1 MPKDGSPEFSSGVK
15 PDYDNINLTA
25 KIFAK
30 QKDLR
35 EHFVEEKR
43 MYAVIDISSTSVSM
57 LVCGKDGAHPA
68 YKYRESLSAL
78 SFTEGGKLTEH
89 GVEKLCDKISIFQ
102 DQCKKLGVEKLYV
115 VSTAAMR
122 FIDNAEE
129 VFKAIRAKTGAVV
142 NQIDGETEAYCD
154 LVANEKFRSMEKPV
168 IIDIGGASIE
178 MCDLSKGGKEGIYCL
193 NFGALTLQRKFVKS
207 VYPDKEECSKIKKFI
222 KKSLAKADVPPF
234 DGGTAVLVGATT
246 RSVYEIYRDYY
257 DIEVSENMT
266 IELEKLKKLA
276 KKLIEAPDR
285 SHLLIKNA
293 PEKIYFIVVALI
305 TLVQLLKKFGFT
317 SIAVSDAG
325 VKEGYLKLALSGEVK
340 AEISPFFPE
349 RPVKE
354 IKSAEELVEH
364 IKLRQKAGKAPVKKR
379 DDKPAAEKSEEKPA
393 EAAKPAEKPAE

>member
-1 MPKDGSPEFSSGVK
+1 
-15 PDYDNINLTA
+15 
-25 KIFAK
+25 
-30 QKDLR
+30 
-35 EHFVEEKR
+35 
-43 MYAVIDISSTSVSM
+43 MYAVIDISSTSISM
-57 LVCGKDGAHPA
+57 LVCGKDGTHPA
-68 YKYRESLSAL
+68 YKFRESLSAV

-89 GVEKLCDKISIFQ
+89 GVEKICDKISVFQ

-129 VFKAIRAKTGAVV
+129 VFEAIKTRTGAVV

-154 LVANEKFRSMEKPV
+154 CVANEKFRSMASPV

-178 MCDLSKGGKEGIYCL
+178 LCDLTRSGREGIYCL

-207 VYPDKEECSKIKKFI
+207 VYPDKEECSKIKKYI
-222 KKSLAKADVPPF
+222 KKALSKAEVPAF
-234 DGGTAVLVGATT
+234 GGGTAVLVGATN

-257 DIEVSENMT
+257 DIEVSENMV
-266 IELEKLKKLA
+266 IEIEKLKKLA

-305 TLVQLLKKFGFT
+305 TLVQLLKKYGF
-317 SIAVSDAG
+317 SSVAVSDFG
-325 VKEGYLKLALSGEVK
+325 VKEGYLKLALSGEEK
-340 AEISPFFPE
+340 AELSPFFPE

-354 IKSAEELVEH
+354 IKSVEELAEH
-364 IKLRQKAGKAPVKKR
+364 IKLRQKASKAPVKRKS
-379 DDKPAAEKSEEKPA
+379 DEKEEKSE
-393 EAAKPAEKPAE
+393 

>member
-1 MPKDGSPEFSSGVK
+1 
-15 PDYDNINLTA
+15 
-25 KIFAK
+25 
-30 QKDLR
+30 
-35 EHFVEEKR
+35 
-43 MYAVIDISSTSVSM
+43 MYAVIDISSTSISM
-57 LVCGKDGAHPA
+57 LVCGKDGTHPA
-68 YKYRESLSAL
+68 YKFRESLSAV

-89 GVEKLCDKISIFQ
+89 GVEKICDKISVFQ
-102 DQCKKLGVEKLYV
+102 DQCKKLGVERLYV

-129 VFKAIRAKTGAVV
+129 VFEAIRTRTGAVV

-154 LVANEKFRSMEKPV
+154 CVANEKFRSMNSPV

-178 MCDLSKGGKEGIYCL
+178 LVDLTKSGREGIHCL

-207 VYPDKEECSKIKKFI
+207 VYPDKEECSKIKKYI
-222 KKSLAKADVPPF
+222 KKALAKAEVPSF
-234 DGGTAVLVGATT
+234 AGGTAVLVGATN

-257 DIEVSENMT
+257 DIDVSENMV
-266 IELEKLKKLA
+266 IEIEKLKKLA

-305 TLVQLLKKFGFT
+305 TLVQLLKKYGFA
-317 SIAVSDAG
+317 SVAVSDFG
-325 VKEGYLKLALSGEVK
+325 VKEGYLKLAISGEEK

-354 IKSAEELVEH
+354 IKSVEELAEH
-364 IKLRQKAGKAPVKKR
+364 IKLRQKASKMPAKR
-379 DDKPAAEKSEEKPA
+379 NGDDKKDEEKD
-393 EAAKPAEKPAE
+393 

>member
-1 MPKDGSPEFSSGVK
+1 
-15 PDYDNINLTA
+15 
-25 KIFAK
+25 
-30 QKDLR
+30 
-35 EHFVEEKR
+35 
-43 MYAVIDISSTSVSM
+43 MYAVIDISSTSISM
-57 LVCGKDGAHPA
+57 LVCGKDGTHPA
-68 YKYRESLSAL
+68 YKFRESLSAV

-89 GVEKLCDKISIFQ
+89 GVEKICDKISVFQ
-102 DQCKKLGVEKLYV
+102 DQCKKLGVERLYV

-129 VFKAIRAKTGAVV
+129 VFEAIRTRTGAVV

-154 LVANEKFRSMEKPV
+154 SVANEKFRSMNSPV

-178 MCDLSKGGKEGIYCL
+178 LVDLTKSGREGIHCL

-207 VYPDKEECSKIKKFI
+207 VYPDKEECSKIKKYI
-222 KKSLAKADVPPF
+222 KKALAKAEVPSF
-234 DGGTAVLVGATT
+234 AGGTAVLVGATN

-257 DIEVSENMT
+257 DIDVSENMV
-266 IELEKLKKLA
+266 IEIEKLKKLA

-305 TLVQLLKKFGFT
+305 TLVQLLKKYGFA
-317 SIAVSDAG
+317 SVAVSDFG
-325 VKEGYLKLALSGEVK
+325 VKEGYLKLALSGEEK

-354 IKSAEELVEH
+354 IKSVEELAEH
-364 IKLRQKAGKAPVKKR
+364 IKLRQKASKMPAKR
-379 DDKPAAEKSEEKPA
+379 NGDDKKDEKKD
-393 EAAKPAEKPAE
+393 

>member
-1 MPKDGSPEFSSGVK
+1 
-15 PDYDNINLTA
+15 
-25 KIFAK
+25 
-30 QKDLR
+30 
-35 EHFVEEKR
+35 
-43 MYAVIDISSTSVSM
+43 MYAVIDISSTSISM
-57 LVCGKDGAHPA
+57 LVCGKDGTHPA
-68 YKYRESLSAL
+68 YKFRESLSAV

-89 GVEKLCDKISIFQ
+89 GVEKICDKISVFQ
-102 DQCKKLGVEKLYV
+102 DQCKKLGVERLYV

-129 VFKAIRAKTGAVV
+129 VFEAIRTRTGAVV

-154 LVANEKFRSMEKPV
+154 CVANEKFRSMNSPV

-178 MCDLSKGGKEGIYCL
+178 LVDLTKSGREGIHCL

-207 VYPDKEECSKIKKFI
+207 VYPDKEECSKIKKYI
-222 KKSLAKADVPPF
+222 KKALAKAEVPSF
-234 DGGTAVLVGATT
+234 AGGTAVLVGATN

-257 DIEVSENMT
+257 DIDVSENMV
-266 IELEKLKKLA
+266 IEIEKLKKLA

-305 TLVQLLKKFGFT
+305 TLVQLLKKYGFA
-317 SIAVSDAG
+317 SVAVSDFG
-325 VKEGYLKLALSGEVK
+325 VKEGYLKLALSGEEK

-354 IKSAEELVEH
+354 IKSVEELAEH
-364 IKLRQKAGKAPVKKR
+364 IKLRQKASKMPAKR
-379 DDKPAAEKSEEKPA
+379 NGDDKKDEKKD
-393 EAAKPAEKPAE
+393 

>member
-1 MPKDGSPEFSSGVK
+1 
-15 PDYDNINLTA
+15 
-25 KIFAK
+25 
-30 QKDLR
+30 
-35 EHFVEEKR
+35 
-43 MYAVIDISSTSVSM
+43 MYAVIDISSTSISM
-57 LVCGKDGAHPA
+57 LVCGKDGTHPA
-68 YKYRESLSAL
+68 YKFRESLSAV

-89 GVEKLCDKISIFQ
+89 GVEKICDKISVFQ
-102 DQCKKLGVEKLYV
+102 DQCKKLGVERLYV

-129 VFKAIRAKTGAVV
+129 VFEAIRTRTGAVV

-154 LVANEKFRSMEKPV
+154 CVANEKFRSMNSPV

-178 MCDLSKGGKEGIYCL
+178 LVDLTKSGREGIHCL

-207 VYPDKEECSKIKKFI
+207 VYPDKEECSKIKKYI
-222 KKSLAKADVPPF
+222 KKALAKAEVPSF
-234 DGGTAVLVGATT
+234 AGGTAVLVGATN

-257 DIEVSENMT
+257 DIDVSENMV
-266 IELEKLKKLA
+266 IEIEKLKKLA

-305 TLVQLLKKFGFT
+305 TLVQLLKKYGFA
-317 SIAVSDAG
+317 SVAVSDFG
-325 VKEGYLKLALSGEVK
+325 VKEGYLKLALSGEEK

-354 IKSAEELVEH
+354 IKSVEELAEH
-364 IKLRQKAGKAPVKKR
+364 IKLRQKASKMPVKR
-379 DDKPAAEKSEEKPA
+379 NGDDKKDEKKD
-393 EAAKPAEKPAE
+393 

>member
-1 MPKDGSPEFSSGVK
+1 
-15 PDYDNINLTA
+15 
-25 KIFAK
+25 
-30 QKDLR
+30 
-35 EHFVEEKR
+35 
-43 MYAVIDISSTSVSM
+43 MYAVIDISSTSISM
-57 LVCGKDGAHPA
+57 LVCGKDGTHPA
-68 YKYRESLSAL
+68 YKFRESLSAV

-89 GVEKLCDKISIFQ
+89 GVEKICDKISVFQ
-102 DQCKKLGVEKLYV
+102 DQCKKLGVERLYV

-129 VFKAIRAKTGAVV
+129 VFEAIRTRTGAVV

-154 LVANEKFRSMEKPV
+154 CVANEKFRSMNSPV

-178 MCDLSKGGKEGIYCL
+178 LVDLTKSGREGIHCL

-207 VYPDKEECSKIKKFI
+207 VYPDKEECSKIKKYI
-222 KKSLAKADVPPF
+222 KKALAKAEVPSF
-234 DGGTAVLVGATT
+234 AGGTAVLVGATN

-257 DIEVSENMT
+257 DIDVSENMV
-266 IELEKLKKLA
+266 IEIEKLKKLA

-305 TLVQLLKKFGFT
+305 TLVQLLKKYGFA
-317 SIAVSDAG
+317 SVAVSDFG
-325 VKEGYLKLALSGEVK
+325 VKEGYLKLAISGEEK

-354 IKSAEELVEH
+354 IKSVEELAEH
-364 IKLRQKAGKAPVKKR
+364 IKLRQKASKMPAKR
-379 DDKPAAEKSEEKPA
+379 NGDDKKDEKKD
-393 EAAKPAEKPAE
+393 

>member
-1 MPKDGSPEFSSGVK
+1 
-15 PDYDNINLTA
+15 
-25 KIFAK
+25 
-30 QKDLR
+30 
-35 EHFVEEKR
+35 
-43 MYAVIDISSTSVSM
+43 MYAVIDISSTSISM
-57 LVCGKDGAHPA
+57 LVCGKDGTHPA
-68 YKYRESLSAL
+68 YKFRESLSAV

-89 GVEKLCDKISIFQ
+89 GVEKICDKISVFQ
-102 DQCKKLGVEKLYV
+102 DQCKKLGVERLYV

-129 VFKAIRAKTGAVV
+129 VFEAIRTRTGAVV

-154 LVANEKFRSMEKPV
+154 CVANEKFRSMNSPV

-178 MCDLSKGGKEGIYCL
+178 LVDLTKSGREGIHCL

-207 VYPDKEECSKIKKFI
+207 VYPDKEECSKIKKYI
-222 KKSLAKADVPPF
+222 KKALAKAEVPSF
-234 DGGTAVLVGATT
+234 AGGTAVLVGATN

-257 DIEVSENMT
+257 DIDVSENMV
-266 IELEKLKKLA
+266 IEIEKLKKLA

-305 TLVQLLKKFGFT
+305 TLVQLLKKYGFA
-317 SIAVSDAG
+317 SVAVSDFG
-325 VKEGYLKLALSGEVK
+325 VKEGYLKLALSGEEK

-354 IKSAEELVEH
+354 IKSVEELAEH
-364 IKLRQKAGKAPVKKR
+364 IKLRQKASKMPAKR
-379 DDKPAAEKSEEKPA
+379 NGDDKKDEKTD
-393 EAAKPAEKPAE
+393 

>member
-1 MPKDGSPEFSSGVK
+1 
-15 PDYDNINLTA
+15 
-25 KIFAK
+25 
-30 QKDLR
+30 
-35 EHFVEEKR
+35 
-43 MYAVIDISSTSVSM
+43 M
-57 LVCGKDGAHPA
+57 LVCGKDGTHPA
-68 YKYRESLSAL
+68 YKFRESLSAV

-89 GVEKLCDKISIFQ
+89 GVEKICDKISVFQ
-102 DQCKKLGVEKLYV
+102 DQCKKLGVERLYV

-129 VFKAIRAKTGAVV
+129 VFEAIRTRTGAVV

-154 LVANEKFRSMEKPV
+154 CVANEKFRSMNSPV

-178 MCDLSKGGKEGIYCL
+178 LVDLTKSGREGIHCL

-207 VYPDKEECSKIKKFI
+207 VYPDKEECSKIKKYI
-222 KKSLAKADVPPF
+222 KKALAKAEVPSF
-234 DGGTAVLVGATT
+234 AGGTAVLVGATN

-257 DIEVSENMT
+257 DIDVSENMV
-266 IELEKLKKLA
+266 IEIEKLKKLA

-305 TLVQLLKKFGFT
+305 TLVQLLKKYGFA
-317 SIAVSDAG
+317 SVAVSDFG
-325 VKEGYLKLALSGEVK
+325 VKEGYLKLALSGEEK

-354 IKSAEELVEH
+354 IKSVEELAEH
-364 IKLRQKAGKAPVKKR
+364 IKLRQKASKMPAKR
-379 DDKPAAEKSEEKPA
+379 NGDDKKDEKKD
-393 EAAKPAEKPAE
+393 

>member
-1 MPKDGSPEFSSGVK
+1 
-15 PDYDNINLTA
+15 
-25 KIFAK
+25 
-30 QKDLR
+30 
-35 EHFVEEKR
+35 
-43 MYAVIDISSTSVSM
+43 MYAVIDISSTSISM
-57 LVCGKDGAHPA
+57 LVCGKDGTHPA
-68 YKYRESLSAL
+68 YKFRESLSAV

-89 GVEKLCDKISIFQ
+89 GVEKICDKISVFQ
-102 DQCKKLGVEKLYV
+102 DQCKKLGVERLYV

-129 VFKAIRAKTGAVV
+129 VFEAIRTRTGAIV

-154 LVANEKFRSMEKPV
+154 CVANEKFRSMNSPV

-178 MCDLSKGGKEGIYCL
+178 LVDLTKSGREGIHCL

-207 VYPDKEECSKIKKFI
+207 VYPDKEECSKIKKYI
-222 KKSLAKADVPPF
+222 KKALAKAEVPSF
-234 DGGTAVLVGATT
+234 AGGTAVLVGATN

-257 DIEVSENMT
+257 DIDVSENMV
-266 IELEKLKKLA
+266 IEIEKLKKLA

-305 TLVQLLKKFGFT
+305 TLVQLLKKYGFA
-317 SIAVSDAG
+317 SVAVSDFG
-325 VKEGYLKLALSGEVK
+325 VKEGYLKLALSGEEK

-354 IKSAEELVEH
+354 IKSVEELAEH
-364 IKLRQKAGKAPVKKR
+364 IKLRQKASKMPAKR
-379 DDKPAAEKSEEKPA
+379 NGDDKKDEKKD
-393 EAAKPAEKPAE
+393 

>member
-1 MPKDGSPEFSSGVK
+1 
-15 PDYDNINLTA
+15 
-25 KIFAK
+25 
-30 QKDLR
+30 
-35 EHFVEEKR
+35 
-43 MYAVIDISSTSVSM
+43 M
-57 LVCGKDGAHPA
+57 LVCGKDGTHPA
-68 YKYRESLSAL
+68 YKFRESLSAV

-89 GVEKLCDKISIFQ
+89 GVEKICDKISVFQ
-102 DQCKKLGVEKLYV
+102 DQCKKLGVERLYV

-129 VFKAIRAKTGAVV
+129 VFEAIKTRTGAVV

-154 LVANEKFRSMEKPV
+154 CVANEKFRSMNSPV

-178 MCDLSKGGKEGIYCL
+178 LVDLTKSGREGIHCL

-207 VYPDKEECSKIKKFI
+207 VYPDKEECSKIKKYI
-222 KKSLAKADVPPF
+222 KKALAKAEVPSF
-234 DGGTAVLVGATT
+234 AGGTAVLVGATN

-257 DIEVSENMT
+257 DIDVSENMV
-266 IELEKLKKLA
+266 IEIEKLKKLA

-305 TLVQLLKKFGFT
+305 TLVQLLKKYGFA
-317 SIAVSDAG
+317 SVAVSDFG
-325 VKEGYLKLALSGEVK
+325 VKEGYLKLALSGEEK

-354 IKSAEELVEH
+354 IKSVEELAEH
-364 IKLRQKAGKAPVKKR
+364 IKLRQKASKMPAKR
-379 DDKPAAEKSEEKPA
+379 NGDDKKDEKKD
-393 EAAKPAEKPAE
+393 

>member
-1 MPKDGSPEFSSGVK
+1 
-15 PDYDNINLTA
+15 
-25 KIFAK
+25 
-30 QKDLR
+30 
-35 EHFVEEKR
+35 
-43 MYAVIDISSTSVSM
+43 MYAVIDISSTSISM
-57 LVCGKDGAHPA
+57 LVCGKDGTHPA
-68 YKYRESLSAL
+68 YKFRESLSAV

-89 GVEKLCDKISIFQ
+89 GVEKICDKISVFQ
-102 DQCKKLGVEKLYV
+102 DQCKKLGVERLYV

-129 VFKAIRAKTGAVV
+129 VFEAIRTRTGAVV

-154 LVANEKFRSMEKPV
+154 CVANEKFRSMNSPV

-178 MCDLSKGGKEGIYCL
+178 LVDLTKSGREGIHCL

-207 VYPDKEECSKIKKFI
+207 VYPDKEECSKIKKYI
-222 KKSLAKADVPPF
+222 KKALAKAEVPSF
-234 DGGTAVLVGATT
+234 AGGTAVLVGATN

-257 DIEVSENMT
+257 DIDVSENMV
-266 IELEKLKKLA
+266 IEIEKLKKLA

-305 TLVQLLKKFGFT
+305 TLVQLLKKYGFA
-317 SIAVSDAG
+317 SVAVSDFG
-325 VKEGYLKLALSGEVK
+325 VKEGYLKLALSGEAK

-354 IKSAEELVEH
+354 IKSVEELAEH
-364 IKLRQKAGKAPVKKR
+364 IKLRQKASKMPAKR
-379 DDKPAAEKSEEKPA
+379 NGDDKKDEKKD
-393 EAAKPAEKPAE
+393 

>member
-1 MPKDGSPEFSSGVK
+1 
-15 PDYDNINLTA
+15 
-25 KIFAK
+25 
-30 QKDLR
+30 
-35 EHFVEEKR
+35 
-43 MYAVIDISSTSVSM
+43 MYAVIDISSTSISM
-57 LVCGKDGAHPA
+57 LVCGKDGTHPA
-68 YKYRESLSAL
+68 YKFRESLSAV

-89 GVEKLCDKISIFQ
+89 GVEKICDKISVFQ
-102 DQCKKLGVEKLYV
+102 DQCKKLGVERLYV

-129 VFKAIRAKTGAVV
+129 VFEAIRTRTGAVV

-154 LVANEKFRSMEKPV
+154 CVANEKFRSMNSPV

-178 MCDLSKGGKEGIYCL
+178 LVDLTKSGREGIHCL

-207 VYPDKEECSKIKKFI
+207 VYPDKEECSKIKKYI
-222 KKSLAKADVPPF
+222 KKALAKAEVPSF
-234 DGGTAVLVGATT
+234 AGGTAVLVGATN

-257 DIEVSENMT
+257 DIDVSENMV
-266 IELEKLKKLA
+266 IEIEKLKKLA

-305 TLVQLLKKFGFT
+305 TLVQLLKKYGFA
-317 SIAVSDAG
+317 SVAVSDFG
-325 VKEGYLKLALSGEVK
+325 VKEGYLKLALSGEEK

-354 IKSAEELVEH
+354 IKSVEELAEH
-364 IKLRQKAGKAPVKKR
+364 IKLRQKASKMPAKRNGDYKK
-379 DDKPAAEKSEEKPA
+379 DEKKD
-393 EAAKPAEKPAE
+393 

>member
-1 MPKDGSPEFSSGVK
+1 
-15 PDYDNINLTA
+15 
-25 KIFAK
+25 
-30 QKDLR
+30 
-35 EHFVEEKR
+35 
-43 MYAVIDISSTSVSM
+43 MYAVIDISSTSLSM
-57 LVCGKDGAHPA
+57 LVCGKDGTRPA

-78 SFTEGGKLTEH
+78 SFVEDGKLTEH
-89 GVEKLCDKISIFQ
+89 GVEKICEKISIFQ
-102 DQCKKLGVEKLYV
+102 DQCKKLGVEMLYV
-115 VSTAAMR
+115 LSTAAMR
-122 FIDNAEE
+122 FVENAEE
-129 VFKAIRAKTGAVV
+129 VFAAIRAKTGAIV

-154 LVANEKFRSMEKPV
+154 VVANEKFRTMEKPV

-178 MCDLSKGGKEGIYCL
+178 LCDLTKEGREGISCL

-207 VYPDKEECSKIKKFI
+207 VYPDEGECAKIKKFI
-222 KKSLAKADVPPF
+222 KKALAKAEIPAF
-234 DGGTAVLVGATT
+234 AGGTAVLVGATN

-257 DIEVSENMT
+257 DIDVSENMT

-317 SIAVSDAG
+317 SIAVSDYG
-325 VKEGYLKLALSGEVK
+325 VKEGYLKLALSGEEK

-354 IKSAEELVEH
+354 IKSVEELAEH
-364 IKLRQKAGKAPVKKR
+364 IKLRQKAGKTPAKKKDERAVKEG
-379 DDKPAAEKSEEKPA
+379 EKGE
-393 EAAKPAEKPAE
+393 

>member
-1 MPKDGSPEFSSGVK
+1 
-15 PDYDNINLTA
+15 
-25 KIFAK
+25 
-30 QKDLR
+30 
-35 EHFVEEKR
+35 
-43 MYAVIDISSTSVSM
+43 MYAVIDISSTSISM
-57 LVCGKDGAHPA
+57 LVCGKDGTHPV
-68 YKYRESLSAL
+68 YKFRESLSAV

-89 GVEKLCDKISIFQ
+89 GVEKICDKISVFQ
-102 DQCKKLGVEKLYV
+102 DQCKKLGVERLYV

-129 VFKAIRAKTGAVV
+129 AFEAIRTRTGAVV

-154 LVANEKFRSMEKPV
+154 CVANEKFRSMNSPV

-178 MCDLSKGGKEGIYCL
+178 LVDLTKSGREGIHCL

-207 VYPDKEECSKIKKFI
+207 VYPDKEECSKIKKYI
-222 KKSLAKADVPPF
+222 KKALAKAEVPSF
-234 DGGTAVLVGATT
+234 AGGTAVLVGATN

-257 DIEVSENMT
+257 DIDVSENMV
-266 IELEKLKKLA
+266 IEIEKLKKLA

-305 TLVQLLKKFGFT
+305 TLVQLLKKYGFA
-317 SIAVSDAG
+317 SVAVSDFG
-325 VKEGYLKLALSGEVK
+325 VKEGYLKLALSGEEK

-354 IKSAEELVEH
+354 IKSVEELAEH
-364 IKLRQKAGKAPVKKR
+364 IKLRQKASKMPAKR
-379 DDKPAAEKSEEKPA
+379 NGDDKKDEKKD
-393 EAAKPAEKPAE
+393 

>member
-1 MPKDGSPEFSSGVK
+1 
-15 PDYDNINLTA
+15 
-25 KIFAK
+25 
-30 QKDLR
+30 
-35 EHFVEEKR
+35 
-43 MYAVIDISSTSVSM
+43 MYAVIDISSTSISM
-57 LVCGKDGAHPA
+57 LVCGKDGARPA

-78 SFTEGGKLTEH
+78 SFTEGSKLTEH
-89 GVEKLCDKISIFQ
+89 GVEKICDKISVFQ

-129 VFKAIRAKTGAVV
+129 VFEAIRTRTGAIV
-142 NQIDGETEAYCD
+142 NQIDGDMEAYCD
-154 LVANEKFRSMEKPV
+154 CVANEKFRSMKMPV

-178 MCDLSKGGKEGIYCL
+178 MCDLTKSGKEGMYCL

-207 VYPDKEECSKIKKFI
+207 VYPDKEECSKIKKYI
-222 KKSLAKADVPPF
+222 KKALSKAEVPSF
-234 DGGTAVLVGATT
+234 EGGTAVLVGATN

-305 TLVQLLKKFGFT
+305 TLVQLLKRFGFAE
-317 SIAVSDAG
+317 IAVSDYG
-325 VKEGYLKLALSGEVK
+325 VKEGYLKLALSGEEK
-340 AEISPFFPE
+340 AQPSPFFPE

-354 IKSAEELVEH
+354 IKSAEELLEH
-364 IKLRQKAGKAPVKKR
+364 IKSLRK
-379 DDKPAAEKSEEKPA
+379 
-393 EAAKPAEKPAE
+393 AAKPAAKRAEKEEKPEKEPEKKEQQGGDN

>member
-1 MPKDGSPEFSSGVK
+1 
-15 PDYDNINLTA
+15 
-25 KIFAK
+25 
-30 QKDLR
+30 
-35 EHFVEEKR
+35 
-43 MYAVIDISSTSVSM
+43 MYAVIDISSTSISM
-57 LVCGKDGAHPA
+57 VVCGKDGTHTA

-89 GVEKLCDKISIFQ
+89 GVEKICDKISVFQ

-122 FIDNAEE
+122 FIDNAED
-129 VFKAIRAKTGAVV
+129 VFEAIRTRTGAIV

-154 LVANEKFRSMEKPV
+154 CVANEKFRSVKNSV

-178 MCDLSKGGKEGIYCL
+178 VCDLSKSGREGINCL

-207 VYPDKEECSKIKKFI
+207 VYPDKEECAKIKKYI
-222 KKSLAKADVPPF
+222 KKALSKAEIPVEE
-234 DGGTAVLVGATT
+234 GGTAVLVGATN

-257 DIEVSENMT
+257 DIPESEEMT
-266 IELEKLKKLA
+266 IEMDKLKKLA

-305 TLVQLLKKFGFT
+305 TLVQLLKKLGFKN
-317 SIAVSDAG
+317 IVVSDYG
-325 VKEGYLKLALSGEVK
+325 VKEGYLKMALTGEEK
-340 AEISPFFPE
+340 ADPSPFFPE

-354 IKSAEELVEH
+354 IKSVEELAEH
-364 IKLRQKAGKAPVKKR
+364 IKLRQKAGKSPKR
-379 DDKPAAEKSEEKPA
+379 KDEKSPEEKA
-393 EAAKPAEKPAE
+393 ESEENKGE